1 MTARSLVFYPDPRLR
16 LRSNPVSAFGG
27 DVPGLVQDI
36 VDTLHAV
43 SAIGLTAAHI
53 GRQERIAAIRP
64 TLDSAVTI
72 YVNPLIIEASATRSL
87 HIEGSVSMP
96 GITERV
102 ERADRIAFRYA
113 DCSGKE
119 HEGEA
124 DGFLAACLQHEID
137 QLDGIFWINRLTRV
151 RRERAIRQFA
161 KKRATSP

>member
-1 MTARSLVFYPDPRLR
+1 MTVRSLVFYPDARLR
-16 LRSNPVSAFGG
+16 LCSKPVSDFGAEMST
-27 DVPGLVQDI
+27 LVQDI

-64 TLDSAVTI
+64 TLDSALSV
-72 YVNPLIIEASATRSL
+72 YVNPRIIAASTTRSV
-87 HIEGSVSMP
+87 HVEGSVSMP

-102 ERADRIAFRYA
+102 ERAESITFRYA
-113 DCSGKE
+113 DCAGTE

-151 RRERAIRQFA
+151 RRERAVKQFA
-161 KKRATSP
+161 KLRATSP

>member
-1 MTARSLVFYPDPRLR
+1 MTARSLVFYPDARLR
-16 LRSNPVSAFGG
+16 LSSNPVSVF
-27 DVPGLVQDI
+27 DEEVSELVQDI

-64 TLDSAVTI
+64 TLDSAVTV
-72 YVNPLIIEASATRSL
+72 YVNPRITEASTTRSL

-113 DCSGKE
+113 DCSGVE
-119 HEGEA
+119 RNGEA

-151 RRERAIRQFA
+151 RRERAVRQFA
-161 KKRATSP
+161 RRRPTSP